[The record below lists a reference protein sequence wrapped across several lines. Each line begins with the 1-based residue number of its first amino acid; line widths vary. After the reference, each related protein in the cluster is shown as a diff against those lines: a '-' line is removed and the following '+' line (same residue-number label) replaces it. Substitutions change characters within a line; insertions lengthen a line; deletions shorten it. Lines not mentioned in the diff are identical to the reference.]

1 MKATV
6 KYLWETGR
14 EIISFDNS
22 EFDRPR
28 DFGQLKKCDNV
39 IVGERVDED
48 PRCKTREVL
57 IDDKIFFVIPSRVLH
72 PATGDEIRVLEII

>member
-1 MKATV
+1 MKATIGH
-6 KYLWETGR
+6 LWETGR

-22 EFDRPR
+22 EFDRPA

-57 IDDKIFFVIPSRVLH
+57 IDDKIFFVIPSRVRH
-72 PATGDEIRVLEII
+72 PETGDEIRVLEIM

>member
-14 EIISFDNS
+14 EIITFDNS
-22 EFDRPR
+22 EIDRPA

-57 IDDKIFFVIPSRVLH
+57 IDDKIFFVIPVRIQH
-72 PATGDEIRVLEII
+72 PITGDEIRVLEIM

>member
-6 KYLWETGR
+6 KYLWETDR
-14 EIISFDNS
+14 EIITFDNS
-22 EFDRPR
+22 EFDRPA

-39 IVGERVDED
+39 IVGEKIDED
-48 PRCKTREVL
+48 SRCKTREVL

>member
-22 EFDRPR
+22 EFDRPA

-39 IVGERVDED
+39 IVGEKIDED
-48 PRCKTREVL
+48 SRCKTREVL

>member
-1 MKATV
+1 MKATISQ
-6 KYLWETGR
+6 LWETDR
-14 EIISFDNS
+14 EIITFDNS
-22 EFDRPR
+22 EFDRPA

-39 IVGERVDED
+39 IVGEKIDED
-48 PRCKTREVL
+48 SRCKTREVL

>member
-57 IDDKIFFVIPSRVLH
+57 IDDKIFLVIPSHVRH
-72 PATGDEIRVLEII
+72 PATGDEIRVLEIM

>member
-1 MKATV
+1 MKATIGH
-6 KYLWETGR
+6 LWETGR
-14 EIISFDNS
+14 GIITFDNS
-22 EFDRPR
+22 EIDRPA

-57 IDDKIFFVIPSRVLH
+57 IDDKIFFVIPVRIQH
-72 PATGDEIRVLEII
+72 PITGDEIRVLEIM

>member
-1 MKATV
+1 MKATIER
-6 KYLWETGR
+6 LWETDR

-22 EFDRPR
+22 EFDRPK

-39 IVGERVDED
+39 IVGEKIDED

-57 IDDKIFFVIPSRVLH
+57 IDDKIFFVIPSCVRH
-72 PATGDEIRVLEII
+72 PVTGDEIRVLEIM

>member
-14 EIISFDNS
+14 EIITFEGC
-22 EFDRPR
+22 EFEWPST
-28 DFGQLKKCDNV
+28 FNELAKCDNV
-39 IVGERVDED
+39 IVGEKIDGD

-57 IDDKIFFVIPSRVLH
+57 IDDKLYFVIPSCVRH
-72 PATGDEIRVLEII
+72 PATGDEIRVLEIM

>member
-14 EIISFDNS
+14 EIITFDNS
-22 EFDRPR
+22 EFDGPR

-57 IDDKIFFVIPSRVLH
+57 IDDKIFFVNPSNVRH
-72 PATGDEIRVLEII
+72 PATEDEIRVLEIM